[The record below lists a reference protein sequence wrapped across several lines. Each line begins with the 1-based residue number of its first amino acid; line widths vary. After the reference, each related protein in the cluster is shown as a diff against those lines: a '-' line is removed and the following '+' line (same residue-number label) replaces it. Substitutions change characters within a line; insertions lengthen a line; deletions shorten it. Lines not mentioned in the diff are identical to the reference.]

1 MATPAPIHATAAAGL
16 ALVLLVTVA
25 SCGAKDVR
33 GQAVAAPP
41 QPEPAATATTPPV
54 AAPPEATK
62 PPERARCPAGPDTA
76 TIRGKLEFADKTAPS
91 TFTAS
96 ASRERAGW
104 RNSDDCD
111 TPYKEFRATAGAAEF
126 VFEGLPPGIY
136 GVTLFGGDFLD
147 LDLDPFP
154 MEAGKTRDLGALVLD
169 RGRML
174 RGRVLTAEGAPAAGV
189 QIYADADLWGDG
201 AALLDI
207 AVRTATTA
215 ADGSFTL
222 TALGRGP
229 LYVAAEAPQLGRSP
243 AVRLPEGNDDLTSE
257 LRLGPTG
264 ALAGRVTYAG
274 KPARADV
281 TAQPAGSG
289 SAVTFTVTTDN
300 EGRYRFERLAGG
312 TYVVT
317 AQLFRNDMHSI
328 SHPARA
334 KQANLRADREAR
346 LDLEVRAGP
355 TLVIT
360 PKLSA
365 GAADVVSVMLVKG
378 TFTAATSGELDRAS
392 AKLDRERARPD
403 HAHLAEKTEIE
414 LADVPPGNYTLCGA
428 ATKYGESIAA
438 IDAVPV
444 TCTRVRVASG
454 RARQQV
460 SLALAGR

>member
-1 MATPAPIHATAAAGL
+1 
-16 ALVLLVTVA
+16 
-25 SCGAKDVR
+25 
-33 GQAVAAPP
+33 
-41 QPEPAATATTPPV
+41 
-54 AAPPEATK
+54 
-62 PPERARCPAGPDTA
+62 
-76 TIRGKLEFADKTAPS
+76 
-91 TFTAS
+91 
-96 ASRERAGW
+96 
-104 RNSDDCD
+104 
-111 TPYKEFRATAGAAEF
+111 
-126 VFEGLPPGIY
+126 
-136 GVTLFGGDFLD
+136 
-147 LDLDPFP
+147 
-154 MEAGKTRDLGALVLD
+154 
-169 RGRML
+169 ML